1 VVTNADEVLAWFR
14 ESGAVHDGHFRYTS
28 GRHGDTYFEKFQVLQ
43 HPEYTVKLCALIAQ
57 RFKASGATL
66 VAGPTTGGV
75 ILGFEVARQLGLRSI
90 FAERAEGGGRT
101 FGRGFRIQPGER
113 TLVVDDVL
121 TTGGSVREV
130 LEAVRAAGG
139 EPIGVAVL
147 VDRTGGKTDFGV
159 PFFACMSLE
168 VASYPPDECPLCTA
182 GVPLT
187 ET

>member
-101 FGRGFRIQPGER
+101 FGRGFRRRQDRLRRAVFRLHEPRSGVLPAGRMPPVHGRRSAYRNLRPPQP
-113 TLVVDDVL
+113 
-121 TTGGSVREV
+121 
-130 LEAVRAAGG
+130 AA
-139 EPIGVAVL
+139 PMLLPSPA
-147 VDRTGGKTDFGV
+147 
-159 PFFACMSLE
+159 
-168 VASYPPDECPLCTA
+168 
-182 GVPLT
+182 
-187 ET
+187 